1 MQWLTAVELGL
12 LKGRHPLLT
21 DIDVTINPSKGLTV
35 MEEVRPDKNPKMGK
49 LLELTQSEVFNGYS
63 IDPTKDLL
71 EESENGSS
79 LQFRSQ
85 HDLQRKFEQEDMSL
99 PVKLSPLQQTSSTG
113 GDSIEEENVAS
124 GDSEHG
130 HVLQTAQVVINILD
144 VTMPGTLTEEKKK
157 KVEHKVYHYQVS
169 FLCLEVASCSVLH

>member
-35 MEEVRPDKNPKMGK
+35 VEEIRPDKNAKVSK
-49 LLELTQSEVFNGYS
+49 LLDLTQSDAFNGYT

-71 EESENGSS
+71 EERKNDAN

-85 HDLQRKFEQEDMSL
+85 RDLRRNLEHEDMSL
-99 PVKLSPLQQTSSTG
+99 QVKNGPVQQTGST
-113 GDSIEEENVAS
+113 DADLIEEENV
-124 GDSEHG
+124 GPVDSEHG
-130 HVLQTAQVVINILD
+130 QVLQTAQVAINMLD

-157 KVEHKVYHYQVS
+157 KVENPLV
-169 FLCLEVASCSVLH
+169 